1 MIGTD
6 VTVTA
11 EENDGVELGLS
22 SYFICTEEQARQV
35 AQAYMD
41 YKNLRLELTASYR
54 GDMSLEA
61 ADGVTIQND
70 FEESEV
76 IIMRHALTFT
86 EEGLTGTIVGRGLN

>member
-1 MIGTD
+1 MLGTD
-6 VTVTA
+6 VAVTE
-11 EENDGVELGLS
+11 EENDGAELGIT
-22 SYFICTEEQARQV
+22 SYFICSEAQAKEV

-41 YKNLRLELTASYR
+41 YKNLRLEHTASYR